1 MTNLK
6 SCQLFFNMKPNLVIA
21 FYAHQEH
28 YPPTLNAIDQMA
40 EMFGDIS
47 ILYRNHERPPN
58 WPYPKNVTLCPS
70 GDAASIKHHEATT
83 SFQKIAYFAKFV
95 WSLAGLIRSKKPA
108 VVLLYDP
115 HALSAYSFAKKI
127 AGGKHIVW
135 YHNHDV
141 LEGRSKNPLS
151 ITSISRRRE
160 PKMFPSIDLFTL
172 PSDER
177 KKYFPMEKLK
187 GKYFFLPNLPSIS
200 FYGKNTAN
208 GSRTKKDLRIIFQGN
223 LCAGHGFEEIISLLP
238 LKLNGRN
245 VKLVL
250 AGWLRGT
257 YKDELLS
264 LIEKNKVKEYV
275 EFSGFVPYKELPK
288 LTASCHIGNAIYA
301 DLSGV
306 MHSTVGTASNKIYE
320 YAAVGI
326 PVLYYDAPHFKKHLG
341 KHEWAIPTDLSRGSL
356 LESLNQIVSKY
367 DDMSGN
373 ALVSFRKELNY
384 EKHFQQIK
392 GYLNEKL

>member
-1 MTNLK
+1 
-6 SCQLFFNMKPNLVIA
+6 MKPNLVIA
-21 FYAHQEH
+21 FYAYQEH
-28 YPPTLNAIDQMA
+28 YPPTLNAIDQLA
-40 EMFGDIS
+40 DMFNEIYV
-47 ILYRNHERPPN
+47 LYRNHEHPPN
-58 WPYPKNVTLCPS
+58 WSYPKNVVLCPS
-70 GDAASIKHHEATT
+70 GDAVRVKAHEAA
-83 SFQKIAYFAKFV
+83 SPLKKLGYFVKFV
-95 WSLAGLIRSKKPA
+95 RQLTGLINSKKPA

-115 HALSAYSFAKKI
+115 HALSSYSFARKFTN
-127 AGGKHIVW
+127 GKEKVW

-141 LEGRSKNPLS
+141 LEYRSKNPISL
-151 ITSISRRRE
+151 TSISQRRE
-160 PKMFPSIDLFTL
+160 PRMFPHIDLFTL
-172 PSDER
+172 PSEER

-187 GKYFFLPNLPSIS
+187 GNYFFLPNLPSVS
-200 FYGKNTAN
+200 FYGKSVAN
-208 GSRTKKDLRIIFQGN
+208 GSRATSDIRIIFQGN

-257 YKDELLS
+257 YKDDLLN
-264 LIEKNKVKEYV
+264 LIEKKGVQEYV

-326 PVLYYDAPHFKKHLG
+326 PVLYFDDPHFKKHLG
-341 KHEWAIPTDLSRGSL
+341 KYEWAIATDLSKSSL
-356 LESLNQIVSKY
+356 LESLKKIVGQYEDLS
-367 DDMSGN
+367 SH
-373 ALVSFRKELNY
+373 ALVTFREELNY
-384 EKHFQQIK
+384 EKHFQKIADFLEKQIMS
-392 GYLNEKL
+392 

>member
-1 MTNLK
+1 
-6 SCQLFFNMKPNLVIA
+6 
-21 FYAHQEH
+21 
-28 YPPTLNAIDQMA
+28 MA
-40 EMFGDIS
+40 NMFGDIS

-58 WPYPKNVTLCPS
+58 WPYPENVTLCPS
-70 GDAASIKHHEATT
+70 GDAASIKEHETAS
-83 SFQKIAYFAKFV
+83 SFQKILYFVKFI
-95 WSLAGLIRSKKPA
+95 WSLAKLIRTKKPA

-115 HALSAYSFAKKI
+115 HALSAYSFARKI
-127 AGGKHIVW
+127 AGGGHIVW

-141 LEGRSKNPLS
+141 LEGRSRNPFS
-151 ITSISRRRE
+151 ITSISQRRE
-160 PKMFPSIDLFTL
+160 PKMFPYIDLFTL
-172 PSDER
+172 PSEER

-187 GKYFFLPNLPSIS
+187 GEYFFLPNLPSIS

-208 GSRTKKDLRIIFQGN
+208 GSRTKEDLRIIFQGN

-257 YKDELLS
+257 YKDELLA
-264 LIEKNKVKEYV
+264 LIEKNKVKEHV

-326 PVLYYDAPHFKKHLG
+326 PVLYYDDPHFKKHLG
-341 KHEWAIPTDLSRGSL
+341 QYPWAIPTDLTPASLRQSLEKMVGEYDRLASASRDEFMRS
-356 LESLNQIVSKY
+356 
-367 DDMSGN
+367 
-373 ALVSFRKELNY
+373 LNY
-384 EKHFQQIK
+384 EQAFRPVANFLISQFPDFPIS
-392 GYLNEKL
+392 

>member
-1 MTNLK
+1 
-6 SCQLFFNMKPNLVIA
+6 MKKNLVIA

-28 YPPTLNAIDQMA
+28 YPPTLNAIA
-40 EMFGDIS
+40 ELAGIFDEIA
-47 ILYRNHERPPN
+47 ILYRNHERPPT
-58 WPYPKNVTLCPS
+58 WTYPPNVTLHPS
-70 GDAASIKHHEATT
+70 GDAASIAEHESA
-83 SFQKIAYFAKFV
+83 SPLKKLMYFVKFV
-95 WSLAGLIRSKKPA
+95 NTLAKLCRQKKPA

-115 HALSAYSFAKKI
+115 HALSAYSFARKF
-127 AGGKHIVW
+127 APGKPIVW

-141 LEGRSKNPLS
+141 LEGSSRNPLS
-151 ITSISRRRE
+151 ITSISKRRE
-160 PKMFPSIDLFTL
+160 PKMFPHIDIFSL
-172 PSDER
+172 PSEER

-187 GKYFFLPNLPSIS
+187 GRYFFLPNLPSIS
-200 FYGKNTAN
+200 FYGKNVAN
-208 GSRTKKDLRIIFQGN
+208 GTRVKEDVRIIFQGN

-238 LKLNGRN
+238 LQLNGRN

-264 LIEKNKVKEYV
+264 LIEKRGVEEHV
-275 EFSGFVPYKELPK
+275 EFTGFVPYRELPN

-326 PVLYYDAPHFKKHLG
+326 PVLYFDAPHFKKYLG
-341 KHEWAIPTDLSRGSL
+341 KYEWAIPTDLSPNSL
-356 LESLNQIVSKY
+356 RQSLEQMVGEY
-367 DDMSGN
+367 DRLASASRSEFMKN
-373 ALVSFRKELNY
+373 LNY
-384 EKHFQQIK
+384 EQAFRPISE
-392 GYLNEKL
+392 YLQAVI